1 MVEINKSLD
10 GTLEK
15 AISASA
21 QLKKMPGLLQDF
33 MLLGDF
39 NIGKAKQVKASDLHI
54 DNTKKTYKTDD
65 PAIQNLAA
73 QLAGLDKS
81 QQNAVFKMSDLS
93 KEAQNATRSVLEET
107 AAQKSLSGS
116 LIEGALRAEG
126 FTEEQAKIVLQNA
139 DLIDSADNYLVVDK
153 KTAQQNLET
162 ALSHQDVAAALK
174 NTSQT
179 EKQLAASIVTTVEGQ
194 QVQTGVTWLQ
204 TIATNALTGA
214 LAIAKQAAIAF
225 GIGLLTLAG
234 SKALEYLMNLKTRS
248 EELVDATNDSH
259 NAAWQAV
266 QKYEQS
272 PLTDAVPSAGF
283 LLVVWICFFR
293 DGFSPTPAAP
303 PAVFRCG
310 TSVLLRPGWS
320 DVPRSFGE
328 RPPSP
333 PGRSGCRRRQTV
345 PVSGCANGADVP
357 VPSRD
362 TARRA
367 SPRMPLGSP
376 LPPAAA
382 LR

>member
-1 MVEINKSLD
+1 MTVNKSMVDINKSLD

-15 AISASA
+15 AIQASA
-21 QLKKMPGLLQDF
+21 QLKKMPSFIQNY
-33 MLLGDF
+33 MLSGDF
-39 NIGKAKQVKASDLHI
+39 SFGKAKKVEAKKLNI
-54 DNTKKTYKTDD
+54 DNDSED
-65 PAIQNLAA
+65 IDGSDHAIQNLAA

-116 LIEGALRAEG
+116 LIESALRAEG

-139 DLIDSADNYLVVDK
+139 DLIDSAGNYLVVDK

-174 NTSQT
+174 NTNQT
-179 EKQLAASIVTTVEGQ
+179 EQQLASSIVTTVEGQ

-248 EELVDATNDSH
+248 EELVDAMNDSH
-259 NAAWQAV
+259 NAAW
-266 QKYEQS
+266 
-272 PLTDAVPSAGF
+272 
-283 LLVVWICFFR
+283 
-293 DGFSPTPAAP
+293 
-303 PAVFRCG
+303 
-310 TSVLLRPGWS
+310 
-320 DVPRSFGE
+320 
-328 RPPSP
+328 
-333 PGRSGCRRRQTV
+333 
-345 PVSGCANGADVP
+345 
-357 VPSRD
+357 
-362 TARRA
+362 
-367 SPRMPLGSP
+367 
-376 LPPAAA
+376 
-382 LR
+382 

>member
-1 MVEINKSLD
+1 MVDINKSLD

-15 AISASA
+15 AIQASA
-21 QLKKMPGLLQDF
+21 QLKKMPSFIQNY
-33 MLLGDF
+33 MLSGDF
-39 NIGKAKQVKASDLHI
+39 SFGKAKKVEAKKLNI
-54 DNTKKTYKTDD
+54 DNDSED
-65 PAIQNLAA
+65 IDGSDHAIQNLAA

-93 KEAQNATRSVLEET
+93 DAAQNATRSVLEET

-116 LIEGALRAEG
+116 LIESALRAEG
-126 FTEEQAKIVLQNA
+126 FTEGQAKIVLQNA
-139 DLIDSADNYLVVDK
+139 DLIDSAGNYLVVDK
-153 KTAQQNLET
+153 KIAQQNLET

-174 NTSQT
+174 NTNQT
-179 EKQLAASIVTTVEGQ
+179 EKQLAASIVMTVEGQ

-204 TIATNALTGA
+204 TIATNALAGA

-248 EELVDATNDSH
+248 EELVDAMNDSH

-266 QKYEQS
+266 QKYKQS

-283 LLVVWICFFR
+283 LLVVWLCFFR
-293 DGFSPTPAAP
+293 DVFSPTPATP
-303 PAVFRCG
+303 PAVFRCE
-310 TSVLLRPGWS
+310 TSVLLQPGWS

-333 PGRSGCRRRQTV
+333 PGRSGYRRRQTV

-367 SPRMPLGSP
+367 SPRMPSGSP